1 MAAQTVQPWRAE
13 SICQDEMRYQN
24 AADVVIVVVS
34 EIVVSGLWYL
44 KDRLVGTSRGVRD
57 DVKWNSRQTPRRR

>member
-1 MAAQTVQPWRAE
+1 
-13 SICQDEMRYQN
+13 MRYQN